1 MTVLFIG
8 YTAYYFIRNNENIYL
23 SLAENDR
30 TIYMNVGES
39 SEVPIVWEKPYSS
52 TKVYENVDISN
63 PDVVDFEPVYGT
75 AIALLGCLYEFI
87 NNYYADDM
95 NIVQAKAI
103 TGLADVGIPQK
114 YVDYLLN
121 ELSNLKEKGRC

>member
-1 MTVLFIG
+1 MYDLLHLKCDSGFFSFLGEFVHGLSTS
-8 YTAYYFIRNNENIYL
+8 NI
-23 SLAENDR
+23 AFE
-30 TIYMNVGES
+30 
-39 SEVPIVWEKPYSS
+39 
-52 TKVYENVDISN
+52 
-63 PDVVDFEPVYGT
+63 PDVIDFEPVYGA
-75 AIALLGCLYEFI
+75 AIVLLGRLYEFI

-103 TGLADVGIPQK
+103 TGLADVGMPQK